1 MCRITGQHPTL
12 CMTSNTTWR
21 GSPNTEKRFCTDR
34 LQKDCEISY
43 GRYVK
48 QKMLKSSRV
57 LFRRTMSIFLYR
69 CLPIFLS
76 PSSCNRS
83 KEKLPTSFSPNTKTS
98 QSTSG
103 VATYGGGDTSQ
114 LPPATL
120 PMKSL
125 WSIVPHRKF
134 KRTMVTSILPHKEEA
149 ASADSSLPPIGSFK
163 PTSFSW
169 WWFSLTL
176 LLHNES

>member
-1 MCRITGQHPTL
+1 MCRTTGQHPTP
-12 CMTSNTTWR
+12 CMTSNTTWC

-34 LQKDCEISY
+34 LRRDCETLY
-43 GRYVK
+43 ERYAK
-48 QKMLKSSRV
+48 QKMLKSSKV
-57 LFRRTMSIFLYR
+57 LSPRTTSISLYR

-76 PSSCNRS
+76 PNSCNRS
-83 KEKLPTSFSPNTKTS
+83 KERHPTSSSPNIKTS
-98 QSTSG
+98 QNTSG

-120 PMKSL
+120 PMKLL

-169 WWFSLTL
+169 WWFS
-176 LLHNES
+176 

>member
-1 MCRITGQHPTL
+1 MVGSGMRHFSVSFGEKTPRLLGEDFSTIGMCRTTGQHPTPCKVL
-12 CMTSNTTWR
+12 SPKTT
-21 GSPNTEKRFCTDR
+21 
-34 LQKDCEISY
+34 
-43 GRYVK
+43 
-48 QKMLKSSRV
+48 
-57 LFRRTMSIFLYR
+57 SIFLYR

-149 ASADSSLPPIGSFK
+149 ASADSNLPPVGSFK

-169 WWFSLTL
+169 WWFSYWRNHTCSPEII
-176 LLHNES
+176 NRRR